1 MSRDLLEYA
10 KWYLEEDE
18 YFISKYGKLIFRC
31 PERKRYAIVLGFRF
45 YISLPY
51 KMLIKPYDT
60 GKQIAIVP
68 RDIIPIHN
76 QDDW

>member
-1 MSRDLLEYA
+1 MSRGLLKYA

-51 KMLIKPYDT
+51 DTLIKPYDT
-60 GKQIAIVP
+60 GKPIAIVP
-68 RDIIPIHN
+68 RDIVPINN